1 MVSTN
6 AKERTLNQFTAL
18 FDASGW
24 KLLEVKRSADSKI
37 FWPCIIA
44 EIA

>member
-24 KLLEVKRSADSKI
+24 KIEKVYQPAYYAVGHTQIVLA
-37 FWPCIIA
+37 PA
-44 EIA
+44 